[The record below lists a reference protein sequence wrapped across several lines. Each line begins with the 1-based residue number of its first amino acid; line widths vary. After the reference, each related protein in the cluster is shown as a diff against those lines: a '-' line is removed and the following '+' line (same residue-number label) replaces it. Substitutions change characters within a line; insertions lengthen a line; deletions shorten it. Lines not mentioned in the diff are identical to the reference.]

1 MLNYECKLNKIKI
14 KGQAEMNN
22 KESFGSNST
31 PANRWNSLSSHE
43 ASEFSPISSEEL
55 NQNRQ
60 EAYARGDEEN
70 FMKYQEEL
78 TKRESFMKDY
88 NEVDMYAMGSD
99 EFGLGENARQQIKD
113 AEESQAI
120 KDTISNW
127 KKNLEARNQPSA
139 IPESENI
146 QVEEAEVQEPIKK
159 ETPEEKIRRYGEALG
174 ESEAQIQAKIN
185 KLNGVESK
193 EVADDKSHEAKFYEA
208 LQNGATGSELAQILH
223 KFHREGLEKS
233 ADTEKG
239 QLELP
244 EEYQAKYDAMRQLV
258 SETQAKERAGN
269 TEYSR
274 TARAEAEKNK
284 EKRGFMDKLRNSKF
298 GKKTLSLLKK
308 TAVVGAVGLAVFGIG
323 KSAIDHANHDSN
335 EAKTELVDKN
345 QDAAEDSKNAFSE
358 FLAGGDKTETAQNH
372 ELANNGRYDKENDTY
387 WSQMNQ
393 KRNAEDI
400 GNISTFGEKSPEQIL
415 EMHRNGSLEDN
426 LSYQAQFMF
435 VEEVAG
441 KYFGISTSEAQDL
454 YSRAQNGD
462 QEAFKKINEGFK
474 RMVAD
479 TDRFEWAGNVPANFN
494 SFFGDMDENGHIT
507 MSTAYGLN
515 YEDKMLNMVLKD
527 GTTFSIDGT
536 CTQLLIGQLVVELP
550 QIQQFTPVEQPK
562 VEQPKV
568 EQPKVEQPKV
578 EQPKVEQPK
587 VEQPKV
593 EQPKVEQP
601 KVEQPKV
608 EQPKTEEPAPKDR
621 SKEAPGTYNGITPE
635 GPGELTP
642 PVSQEEQNNSVN
654 PNTQSGE
661 NVDGVVADG
670 AQPQQ
675 QEQVADVP
683 VQYGGEQVVD
693 QVVEQQLQQQQQAQE
708 QANQNAEQSAKV
720 DEVQLGDGQS
730 LNLDEIREAQQNN
743 NNGN

>member
-1 MLNYECKLNKIKI
+1 
-14 KGQAEMNN
+14 MNN

-31 PANRWNSLSSHE
+31 PADRWNSLSSHE

-88 NEVDMYAMGSD
+88 NEVDMYAMGGD

-127 KKNLEARNQPSA
+127 KKNLEARNQPST

-146 QVEEAEVQEPIKK
+146 QVEEVEAQEPIKK

-193 EVADDKSHEAKFYEA
+193 ETVDDKSHEAKFYEA

-258 SETQAKERAGN
+258 SEVQAKERAGN

-274 TARAEAEKNK
+274 TARAEAKRNK

-298 GKKTLSLLKK
+298 GKKALSLLKK

-345 QDAAEDSKNAFSE
+345 QDKAEDSKNAFSE

-435 VEEVAG
+435 MEEVAG

-462 QEAFKKINEGFK
+462 QDAFKKINEGFK
-474 RMVAD
+474 KMVAD

-536 CTQLLIGQLVVELP
+536 CTQLLIGGIIVELP
-550 QIQQFTPVEQPK
+550 QIQQFTPPAEVVVTPPAVVTPTPPVETPK
-562 VEQPKV
+562 ETPK
-568 EQPKVEQPKV
+568 ETPPETPKETPPEKPPVV
-578 EQPKVEQPK
+578 T
-587 VEQPKV
+587 
-593 EQPKVEQP
+593 
-601 KVEQPKV
+601 
-608 EQPKTEEPAPKDR
+608 TEEPAPKDR
-621 SKEAPGTYNGITPE
+621 TKEDPGTYNGITPE

-642 PVSQEEQNNSVN
+642 PVSQEEQNNSID
-654 PNTQSGE
+654 PNAQSGE

-675 QEQVADVP
+675 QEQVVDVP

-693 QVVEQQLQQQQQAQE
+693 QVVEEQLQQQQQAQE
-708 QANQNAEQSAKV
+708 QANQNAEQSAQV